1 MRMLVEARLD
11 TRAGNEAIKN
21 GKLPKV
27 LQDVM
32 EAVHPE
38 AAYFAPMDGGR
49 ACMMVFDM
57 QDSSQMPPILEAFF
71 TELEAEVHIQPVMN
85 YEDLQKGLAAAG
97 RI

>member
-1 MRMLVEARLD
+1 MRTLLEARLD

-21 GKLPKV
+21 GKLPK
-27 LQDVM
+27 LIQDVM
-32 EAVHPE
+32 SQINPE

-49 ACMMVFDM
+49 TCMMVFDM

-85 YEDLQKGLAAAG
+85 FEDLQRGLAVLG
-97 RI
+97 RT